1 MFMKKYHLSLN
12 LPNSFIWN
20 GFINVEAENI
30 EDFPKIPEGEFFIK
44 KDSEGWH
51 GEFTLTNAGKSFVKY
66 NHVIHTGYRY
76 EDNKPCPA
84 FHSTEDAAAW
94 MHKYEDRMYRDEDI
108 TIPLTRGKL
117 EECIRYNEFTK
128 EPVVE
133 IWKDNAPY
141 KILT

>member
-1 MFMKKYHLSLN
+1 
-12 LPNSFIWN
+12 
-20 GFINVEAENI
+20 
-30 EDFPKIPEGEFFIK
+30 
-44 KDSEGWH
+44 
-51 GEFTLTNAGKSFVKY
+51 
-66 NHVIHTGYRY
+66 
-76 EDNKPCPA
+76 
-84 FHSTEDAAAW
+84 

-128 EPVVE
+128 EPIVE